1 MIRTLSG
8 ENDFLLAQEQN
19 RLIHEC
25 IEHYGEYALERI
37 DGEEADLQNVVD
49 ALGSLPFLTEKKC
62 VVLQQPSKVR
72 GFSDDYASLL
82 DSVSDAVE
90 VLIVEPKLDKRTGYA
105 KYLQKKTE
113 FMAFDALDPAQA
125 PSWLQKEAEARG
137 GQLSRSDAQYF
148 VRRCGSNQ
156 FMLHNELDKL
166 VAYSPSITRET
177 IDLLT
182 VPLPQSSLFD
192 LLDAALA
199 GDVRQSLRLYQ
210 DQRAQ
215 GIEPQQIVAMLAR
228 QLQLLA
234 VVMTAPAGTQSSKIA
249 AAAGVHPYAISQI
262 QKLARSI
269 DSAQLPKL
277 ITQLRQIDRTQKS
290 QSVDL
295 DEALTYFIVSL
306 ETMSKKATTTSSL
319 SQ

>member
-8 ENDFLLAQEQN
+8 DNDFLLAQEQN
-19 RLIHEC
+19 RFIHEF
-25 IEHYGEYALERI
+25 IEQYGEYALERI
-37 DGEEADLQNVVD
+37 DGEEADLQKVVD

-72 GFSDDYASLL
+72 GFHDDYTSLL
-82 DSVSDAVE
+82 DAVSDTVE
-90 VLIVEPKLDKRTGYA
+90 VLIIEPKLDKRTGYA
-105 KYLQKKTE
+105 KYLQKKTD
-113 FMAFDALDPAQA
+113 FTTFDALDPAQA
-125 PSWLQKEAEARG
+125 PSWLQKEASDRG
-137 GQLSRSDAQYF
+137 AQLSRDDAQYL

-156 FMLHNELDKL
+156 YMLHNELDKL
-166 VAYSPSITRET
+166 AAYDSHITRET

-182 VPLPQSSLFD
+182 EALPQSSLFD

-199 GDVRQSLRLYQ
+199 GDVRQSLRLYR

-215 GIEPQQIVAMLAR
+215 GVEPQQIVAMLAR

-234 VVMTAPAGTQSSKIA
+234 VVVTAPAGTQSSSIA
-249 AAAGVHPYAISQI
+249 SAAGVHPYAISQI

-269 DSAQLPKL
+269 DSSQLPKL

-290 QSVDL
+290 QSIDL
-295 DEALTYFIVSL
+295 DEALTYFIVNL
-306 ETMSKKATTTSSL
+306 ETMSKKKTTSSR
-319 SQ
+319 